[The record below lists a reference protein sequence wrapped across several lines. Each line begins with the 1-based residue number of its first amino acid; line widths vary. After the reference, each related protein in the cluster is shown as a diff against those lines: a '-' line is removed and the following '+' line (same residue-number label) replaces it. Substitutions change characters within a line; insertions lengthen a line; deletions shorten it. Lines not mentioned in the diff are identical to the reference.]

1 MFVDVVFIMDSSE
14 CISEANF
21 QKEKTFVKQ
30 AALKLGVGPGQS
42 RAAIIQFSRTVSV
55 KVNLL
60 RYSSKQQFE
69 GVVDGLQYELPRT
82 ASYEAKT
89 QIDEALNLAAQDVFS
104 TTGTTKRRFVI
115 LLTDGKQLIGAT
127 EVFHLI
133 VASKNLRKLGVRL
146 LVVTMGTSS
155 SELDKILKLMIRR
168 KEDVVM
174 ADQFNDLLSRLFNM
188 RACGE

>member
-1 MFVDVVFIMDSSE
+1 MDVVFIMDSSE

-30 AALKLGVGPGQS
+30 AALKLGVAPGNS

-60 RYSSKQQFE
+60 MYSSKQQFE
-69 GVVDGLQYELPRT
+69 GEVDGLQYELPRT

-89 QIDEALNLAAQDVFS
+89 QIDEALNVAAQDVFAKS
-104 TTGTTKRRFVI
+104 ETTKRRFAI

-127 EVFHLI
+127 ELPHLKA
-133 VASKNLRKLGVRL
+133 ASKNLRKLGVRL

-155 SELDKILKLMIRR
+155 SELDKVLKLVTER

-174 ADQFNDLLSRLFNM
+174 ADQFNDLLNRLSNM